1 VIFGDATLRQ
11 LAREYPASESAMEGI
26 FGMGEKKR
34 AEFGEA
40 FANEIASYLETNS
53 RMRFA

>member
-11 LAREYPASESAMEGI
+11 LAREYPAKEADMVGI

-34 AEFGEA
+34 AEYA
-40 FANEIASYLETNS
+40 PTFANEISN
-53 RMRFA
+53 